1 MQLCHFSR
9 AKIQWKFWNT
19 CERIKKILRKGNL
32 VCFPSSP
39 FSKSIITYYAWLR
52 VNAQYVVLN
61 SSQNYYR
68 ARFCSQIHPVFVIP
82 SSVIRLIYFYA
93 QILLCQ
99 QINTLG
105 RSHNTREKYW
115 TLRSRVGVQ
124 KVPEPK
130 IGTHN
135 NLRGQ
140 VPIGTWPWISRSSTW
155 PSRSG
160 TFPSTYIDFS
170 LKMHLFQLNSSI
182 KLHELY

>member
-1 MQLCHFSR
+1 MNFWPEKKIPNFENNFGTSRINLKEPSKKVWKCWHFLQLTFLSVDILARCVCHF
-9 AKIQWKFWNT
+9 FNH
-19 CERIKKILRKGNL
+19 
-32 VCFPSSP
+32 SSP
-39 FSKSIITYYAWLR
+39 SASHFHCH
-52 VNAQYVVLN
+52 
-61 SSQNYYR
+61 
-68 ARFCSQIHPVFVIP
+68 F
-82 SSVIRLIYFYA
+82 
-93 QILLCQ
+93 ILLLSHA
-99 QINTLG
+99 TLG
-105 RSHNTREKYW
+105 RTHNTREKYW
-115 TLRSRVGVQ
+115 TSRSRVGVQ

-140 VPIGTWPWISRSSTW
+140 VPIGTRPWTSRSGTW